1 MKYILYYKQ
10 QISRWNVTNCTY
22 ILPWI
27 SPRHLRCFCWFSSSS
42 PWLLSVLAWPAQWRS
57 PRPGACT
64 PTWRTRSSCRWWVSC
79 SGRSP
84 SLWCSGRSGRTGRRM
99 SATGGSSDSMKWEEI
114 TKQGQMSIRRV
125 WLLYYHTL
133 YLESSR
139 LEPESLPHLK
149 ICFAL
154 WLLPW
159 CWREGGGSGG
169 SPCCPSP
176 APPSSTRPWRPAWS
190 SGVCTGAWSRPTRG
204 CISTPFYND
213 NWYNSYNI

>member
-64 PTWRTRSSCRWWVSC
+64 PTWRTRSSCRWWVAC

-99 SATGGSSDSMKWEEI
+99 SATGGSF
-114 TKQGQMSIRRV
+114 
-125 WLLYYHTL
+125 
-133 YLESSR
+133 
-139 LEPESLPHLK
+139 ESLSL
-149 ICFAL
+149 L
-154 WLLPW
+154 WGVLLILSW
-159 CWREGGGSGG
+159 EKRGTHREIRDEMRRNNE
-169 SPCCPSP
+169 
-176 APPSSTRPWRPAWS
+176 TRPN
-190 SGVCTGAWSRPTRG
+190 T
-204 CISTPFYND
+204 Y
-213 NWYNSYNI
+213 